1 MKSRNI
7 KFLSCLTIM
16 VLSVA
21 SFVFSS
27 CNKDEEESRT
37 EEIGKAVGTWIC
49 IRSTETYQGVKQEDL
64 AVGGKV
70 CINMDGTYTSTIV
83 EVGFKGTYSY
93 DGKRIEVTKSS
104 GESFIIEISIN
115 DRRMTWRGAYN
126 DGTSFQYIF
135 NKTSVI

>member
-1 MKSRNI
+1 MKNRNI
-7 KFLSCLTIM
+7 KFWSCLTIL

-27 CNKDEEESRT
+27 CNKDEEESRA

-49 IRSTETYQGVKQEDL
+49 ISSTETYQGVKQEDF
-64 AVGGKV
+64 VVDGKV
-70 CINMDGTYTSTIV
+70 CINMDGTYTSTI
-83 EVGFKGTYSY
+83 EAIGFKGTYSY

-115 DRRMTWRGAYN
+115 NRRMTWRGTYN

-135 NKTSVI
+135 NKSSVI